1 MNLGGARRAMV
12 HAVEKEKEEEGGV
25 DSTNGRPAFMCL
37 DKQLA
42 EAIRRDLD
50 LVQPLHRTVSAIRK
64 TVTDVL
70 EKPANR
76 RLLIMSSSTH

>member
-1 MNLGGARRAMV
+1 MV
-12 HAVEKEKEEEGGV
+12 HAVEKEKEEGGV

-37 DKQLA
+37 DKKWA
-42 EAIRRDLD
+42 EAFRRDLD
-50 LVQPLHRTVSAIRK
+50 LRPTPPSDGLCQTQNSNRR
-64 TVTDVL
+64 L